1 MNRKL
6 LPILLAIAFLTI
18 TVSTT
23 YSYYNTSELVNE
35 IQYFVEDGDT
45 LWSIASEYNFNN
57 EDVRKVIHR
66 IQKHNGISNTIQLD
80 QEIII
85 PVYN

>member
-1 MNRKL
+1 MIKKL
-6 LPILLAIAFLTI
+6 LPILLALAICTI
-18 TVSTT
+18 TISTT
-23 YSYYNTSELVNE
+23 YSYYNTNELVNE

-57 EDVRKVIHR
+57 EDVRKVIYR
-66 IQKHNGISNTIQLD
+66 IQKYNGISNIIQLD